1 MSSYFGVVRKT
12 FADLV
17 PKTVM
22 CFLVNHTKGA
32 GAPPSS
38 REKRG
43 LRSQPGPAAEH
54 IQSELVSRLYKE
66 EIFTELLRESS
77 DVAERRKECTE
88 MKLILEKALRIVN
101 EVRDLSLR

>member
-1 MSSYFGVVRKT
+1 MR
-12 FADLV
+12 V
-17 PKTVM
+17 PPV
-22 CFLVNHTKGA
+22 CGHGQGA
-32 GAPPSS
+32 W
-38 REKRG
+38 
-43 LRSQPGPAAEH
+43 PALTRPLFPCTEH

-66 EIFTELLRESS
+66 EIFTDLLRESS